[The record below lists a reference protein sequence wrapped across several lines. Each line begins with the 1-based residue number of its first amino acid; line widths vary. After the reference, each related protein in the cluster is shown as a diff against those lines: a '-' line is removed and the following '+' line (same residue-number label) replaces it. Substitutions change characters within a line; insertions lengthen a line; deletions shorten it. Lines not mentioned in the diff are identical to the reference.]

1 MKSAF
6 AKLALFSA
14 LFGNGTFLPF
24 VSRRYKFTVSVKITG
39 LAVPLAD
46 DAKNYVL
53 VTDADDKL
61 AVSTVTGSPLGVRG
75 VSTSTTSVGG
85 EPTTITTSVGRDPT
99 TVVTAHHH
107 DDRGQSSGD
116 YRDVGRRGPDDD
128 HRRWTSDHNHDEGR
142 WVPGDD
148 LDIHHI
154 LHHTTEA
161 GSSSTATV
169 TGTPLEKRDV
179 ITTTVTWDGKPTTL
193 TITYDPPGSFPTGAA
208 EADA

>member
-1 MKSAF
+1 M
-6 AKLALFSA
+6 
-14 LFGNGTFLPF
+14 
-24 VSRRYKFTVSVKITG
+24 
-39 LAVPLAD
+39 PLAD
-46 DAKNYVL
+46 GAENYVL
-53 VTDADDKL
+53 VTDANGQL
-61 AVSTVTGSPLGVRG
+61 VVPTVTGSPLAVRG

-85 EPTTITTSVGRDPT
+85 EPTTT
-99 TVVTAHHH
+99 VTAHHY

-179 ITTTVTWDGKPTTL
+179 ITTTLTWDGKPTTL